1 VLDGPTGQG
10 RALEGR
16 EFRELADHARDAYL
30 RYSFTKGTDQEV
42 RFLVEE
48 LGLVPGLRLLDVGCG
63 PGRHARALVAAGV
76 EVVGFD
82 LSLGFLRAAG
92 PGTWVQGDARALP
105 FASASFDR
113 VICLCQGGFGL
124 LRGSGEQAALAEMAR
139 VLRPGGRVALSA
151 FSAYFAV
158 RYLEEG
164 DTFDAEHGV
173 NHERTTVR
181 SPEGADAEF
190 DLWTTCFTPR
200 ELRLL
205 AAAVG
210 WRVDGL
216 WSVTPGR
223 YERRPPDLEH
233 PEWLLVGTA
242 TSGGEHREG
251 V

>member
-1 VLDGPTGQG
+1 LGH
-10 RALEGR
+10 GR
-16 EFRELADHARDAYL
+16 EFGAIAEHARDAYL
-30 RYSFTKGTDQEV
+30 RYSFTKGTAQEV
-42 RFLVEE
+42 AFLVDE
-48 LGLVPGLRLLDVGCG
+48 LGLGPGLRVLDVGCG
-63 PGRHARALVAAGV
+63 PGRHARALAALGV
-76 EVVGFD
+76 DVVGFD

-92 PGTWVQGDARALP
+92 AGSWVQGDARQLP
-105 FASASFDR
+105 FPTGSFDR

-124 LRGSGEQAALAEMAR
+124 LRGSGEEAALAEMAR
-139 VLRPGGRVALSA
+139 VLRPGGRVTLSA

-181 SPEGADAEF
+181 SPDGDDADF

-205 AAAVG
+205 AGAVG

-216 WSVTPGR
+216 WSVAPGR

-242 TSGGEHREG
+242 EPGRERMEG